1 MKIHT
6 ILTALAVLAAALA
19 HPAQAEF
26 TRHGG
31 QAHTKGEVTHLN
43 GIALPP
49 ITTAAQ
55 ARAESEKRL
64 AVIKTTEAKAAADSA
79 ALDTRHSSLATGPQ
93 DIFYTGKPYLEE
105 TGQYVFLFRHYDP
118 ELGRWTTS
126 DPSGFPDGAN
136 NVAYMAVPTTEF
148 DWQGLKSVAWVAA
161 WTSLV
166 SSEIMNTSYNQFQ
179 SSFQLVRQGFID
191 EDEATRGTQNAT
203 HLLDDGDSFDFFS
216 VGDAFD
222 FASPSISSYD
232 RIYLAIHGNSETGNF
247 YLGDQAYPRNV
258 VQGFSNNIYMLEG
271 CGNGF
276 ITTSEVV
283 TRFFPTT
290 RSYLLE

>member
-1 MKIHT
+1 MKTKT
-6 ILTALAVLAAALA
+6 ILTAFAVASTTFVQPVLANWTYDKSGEPT
-19 HPAQAEF
+19 HY
-26 TRHGG
+26 
-31 QAHTKGEVTHLN
+31 KG
-43 GIALPP
+43 IPIPP
-49 ITTAAQ
+49 MQTVEE
-55 ARAESEKRL
+55 ARAATDKRL
-64 AVIKTTEAKAAADSA
+64 AAIKAEEAKQAAEA
-79 ALDTRHSSLATGPQ
+79 AELAIRDPQ
-93 DIFYTGKPYLEE
+93 PATAWQELFFTGKPYLEE
-105 TGQYVFLFRHYDP
+105 TGQYLFLFRHYDP
-118 ELGRWTTS
+118 ELARWTTS

-136 NVAYMAVPTTEF
+136 NLAYMAVPTTEF
-148 DWQGLKSVAWVAA
+148 DWQGLKSVAWAAA

-166 SSEIMNTSYNQFQ
+166 SSEIMNTSYDQFQ
-179 SSFQLVRQGFID
+179 SSFHLVRQSFID

-222 FASPSISSYD
+222 FSSPSISSYG
-232 RIYLAIHGNSETGNF
+232 RIYLAIHGNPETGNF